1 MLLECLD
8 DQGTFLQQSTFDGI
22 GFPYEADGEGER
34 ERMYKNTGETL
45 LNFLL
50 QEWNLCF
57 ALFIPLS
64 FRICCRHNF

>member
-34 ERMYKNTGETL
+34 ERGRGCTKTL
-45 LNFLL
+45 
-50 QEWNLCF
+50 EKHC
-57 ALFIPLS
+57 
-64 FRICCRHNF
+64 